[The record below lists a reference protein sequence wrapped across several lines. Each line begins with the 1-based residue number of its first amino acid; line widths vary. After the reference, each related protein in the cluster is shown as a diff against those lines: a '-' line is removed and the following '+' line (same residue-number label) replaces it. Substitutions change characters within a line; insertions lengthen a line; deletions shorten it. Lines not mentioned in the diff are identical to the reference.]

1 MHKNKFLLLVFGF
14 ALFTFALAFAAPPPS
29 RASTAPPPRAPLLDT
44 AAPNRIAGQFIV
56 VFKPATSKKQAR
68 ETAADV
74 TTKFGGTL
82 LYKYN
87 AALKGFAAQLNRKAV
102 RQLRKNPQ
110 VEYVEQD
117 KRITL
122 SDEFTQPDV
131 ASVFQIAQPGA
142 TWGLDRLDQRNL
154 PLDTVYNYSTT
165 ASNVNAYVID
175 TGIRTTHNE
184 FGGRAY
190 SGYTAISDG
199 NGSNDCNGHG
209 THVAGTIGGTTYG
222 VAKGVKLY
230 AVRVLDCS
238 GSGTTSGVIAGV
250 DWVTANRVKPA
261 VANMSLGGGASTSLD
276 TAVNNSINAG
286 VVYGVAGG
294 NENTDACTKSP
305 ARTAAAI
312 TVGATTNTDARASY
326 SNYGTCLDIFAP
338 GSSITSAWY
347 SSDTATNTISGTS
360 MATPHVVGVAALYLA
375 NNPTASPNTVRNALV
390 NNGTLNKVTGAG
402 TGSPNV
408 LLYAIF
414 GSAAPTNT
422 PTPLPSATKTTTP
435 LPTATKTPTPIPGG
449 TNVIKNP
456 GFESGPKVNW
466 TEYSSGGY
474 TIVDTTRPRTG
485 AYSAYFCNY
494 NSCNEYIQQ
503 SILVPANGTLTY
515 WWYQTSSEGATAAY
529 DYLRVRVY
537 NNSGTLLANLRT
549 WSNKNKRGV
558 WSQDTLSLAAYAG
571 QTIRLRFA
579 STNDSSLPSAYFVDD
594 VTVK

>member
-1 MHKNKFLLLVFGF
+1 MSKKLLF
-14 ALFTFALAFAAPPPS
+14 ALLCGVSLLALTLTVASPTPT
-29 RASTAPPPRAPLLDT
+29 RAQPTQPQRAPLLD
-44 AAPNRIAGQFIV
+44 ANAPNRIAGQFIV
-56 VFKPATSKKQAR
+56 VFKPTTSKGQMRK
-68 ETAADV
+68 TAADV
-74 TTKFGGTL
+74 TTKFGGTI
-82 LYKYN
+82 LYEYN
-87 AALKGFAAQLNRKAV
+87 AALKGFAAQMNKKAV

-117 KRITL
+117 KRVTL
-122 SDEFTQPDV
+122 SDEWTQPDR
-131 ASVFQIAQPGA
+131 ARVFQTAQPSA

-199 NGSNDCNGHG
+199 NGTNDCNGHG
-209 THVAGTIGGTTYG
+209 THVAGTIGGATYG

-238 GSGTTSGVIAGV
+238 GSGTNSGVIAGV

-261 VANMSLGGGASTSLD
+261 VANMSLGGSASSALD
-276 TAVNNSINAG
+276 TAVTNSINAG
-286 VVYGVAGG
+286 VVYGLAAG

-305 ARTAAAI
+305 ARTAAGI

-338 GSSITSAWY
+338 GSSITSAWI
-347 SSDTATNTISGTS
+347 SSNTATNTISGTS

-375 NNPTASPNTVRNALV
+375 NNPTASPAAVRDALV
-390 NNGTLNKVTGAG
+390 SNGTLNKVTGAG
-402 TGSPNV
+402 SGSPNV
-408 LLYAIF
+408 LLYALF

-422 PTPLPSATKTTTP
+422 PTRTP
-435 LPTATKTPTPIPGG
+435 TPIPGPTNTPTQTPTPIPGG
-449 TNVIKNP
+449 TNVVKNP
-456 GFESGPKVNW
+456 GFESGPNVNW
-466 TEYSSGGY
+466 TESSSGGY

-494 NSCNEYIQQ
+494 NSCTEYIQQ
-503 SILVPANGTLTY
+503 AIVVPANGTLTY
-515 WWYQTSSEGATAAY
+515 WWYQTSSEGTATAY
-529 DYLRVRVY
+529 DYLRVRIY
-537 NNSGTLLANLRT
+537 NNSGTLLATVRT
-549 WSNKNKRGV
+549 WSNKHKRGA
-558 WSQDTLSLAAYAG
+558 WSQDTISLAAYAG
-571 QTIRLRFA
+571 QTVRLRFVA
-579 STNDSSLPSAYFVDD
+579 TNDSSLPSAYFVDD
-594 VTVK
+594 VAVK